1 MPQYTFFRK
10 STKQYRDIYYGMND
24 SKEYRGENGN
34 ENDWERQW
42 TAPAAKIDSFDPWDE
57 KKFVKK
63 TGEMK
68 GGTMND
74 IFNESAAL
82 SKQRADKLGHEDP
95 KKTKYFAEQ
104 KKIRNGKPCGAEI
117 KERANKTITI

>member
-1 MPQYTFFRK
+1 MPIYLFENSKGIIKEVFFCMSDNK
-10 STKQYRDIYYGMND
+10 TYK
-24 SKEYRGENGN
+24 GENGK
-34 ENDWERQW
+34 EEDWSRLW
-42 TAPAAKIDSFDPWDE
+42 TSPAAKIDSFDPWDE

-74 IFNESAAL
+74 LFNESAAL

-117 KERANKTITI
+117 KERNSKTITI